1 MNNNNFYKHIET
13 YVTGL
18 FEKAPNPNLIYHNL
32 THTKT
37 VVERS
42 REIAEHYHLSER
54 DMMILCG
61 AAWFHDT
68 GHLFTD
74 TAHHEEKGVQ
84 VMKEFMMSNNND
96 PELTTEIG
104 NAILSTKAPRHPGNL
119 LQQILCDADTYHF
132 GTKEFKDSNKRMREE
147 CILCGGKM
155 DKDKWNKKTLEMLEE
170 HQFYT
175 TYCLNLLEEQKKSNM
190 KKLKKKLEVPEE
202 KNGDLT
208 AKKNDDL
215 TTKKNDDLTTKKN
228 DGLTTKKNDGLTTKK
243 NDDLTIKKSDE
254 LIIRNTNNL
263 TTKGIQTMLRLTSEN
278 HLKLSDMADH
288 KANILISVNAIIIS
302 VILGVLLRKLQEAPN
317 LTVPTVIFLLVAV
330 TTIVIAI
337 LATRP
342 KLSSGTFSSQDIMN
356 KKTNL
361 LFFGNFHKAS
371 YEEYDR
377 AMRNM
382 MQDPDYLYGSLI
394 KDIYQLGVVL
404 GRKYKLVH
412 LAYNIF
418 MIGIVIAVLAFAIAA
433 LFFSSGNVPSA
444 TISTGSPL

>member
-1 MNNNNFYKHIET
+1 MNYNNFCKQIEN
-13 YVTGL
+13 YVTGI
-18 FEKAPNPNLIYHNL
+18 FEKAHNPNLVYHDL

-42 REIAEHYHLSER
+42 KEIAEHYHLSER
-54 DMMILCG
+54 DMMILWA

-74 TAHHEEKGVQ
+74 TAHHEEKSVQ
-84 VMKEFMMSNNND
+84 VMKEFMASNNNEA
-96 PELTTEIG
+96 ELTPEIES
-104 NAILSTKAPRHPGNL
+104 AILSTKAPRHPGNL

-147 CILCGGKM
+147 YILNGGKM
-155 DKDKWNKKTLEMLEE
+155 DKEQWNKKTLEMLEE
-170 HQFYT
+170 HRFYT
-175 TYCLNLLEEQKKSNM
+175 TYCLNLLEGQKKSNV
-190 KKLKKKLEVPEE
+190 KKLKKKLEVFEE
-202 KNGDLT
+202 KNKVVQEKNNDVVINN
-208 AKKNDDL
+208 NDDL
-215 TTKKNDDLTTKKN
+215 
-228 DGLTTKKNDGLTTKK
+228 
-243 NDDLTIKKSDE
+243 
-254 LIIRNTNNL
+254 IIRKTNNL

-278 HLKLSDMADH
+278 HLKLSEMADH
-288 KANILISVNAIIIS
+288 KANILISVNSIIIS
-302 VILGVLLRKLQEAPN
+302 VILGVLLRKLQEEPN
-317 LTVPTVIFLLVAV
+317 LTIPTVIFLLVAV
-330 TTIVIAI
+330 TTIVISI

-371 YEEYDR
+371 YEEYDT
-377 AMRNM
+377 AMRKM
-382 MQDPDYLYGSLI
+382 MQDSDYLYGSLI

-418 MIGIVIAVLAFAIAA
+418 MIGIVVAVLAFAVAA
-433 LFFSSGNVPSA
+433 LFFSSGNGASA